1 MHAEGYRKHSQQLY
15 IAANQIAYDLKQKFH
30 CDSFIQVDYVL
41 ENKTLKDSLMKQI
54 YTVLN
59 EFSDEI
65 EISNFRLIES
75 GPYINVVFDMVYPA
89 KLQKSEEDI
98 CNGIKREIESEN
110 SKYRTVI
117 KGIIRRERLHLHR

>member
-1 MHAEGYRKHSQQLY
+1 
-15 IAANQIAYDLKQKFH
+15 
-30 CDSFIQVDYVL
+30 
-41 ENKTLKDSLMKQI
+41 MKQI

-98 CNGIKREIESEN
+98 CNSIKREIESEN

-117 KGIIRRERLHLHR
+117 KGMIRRERFRLHR